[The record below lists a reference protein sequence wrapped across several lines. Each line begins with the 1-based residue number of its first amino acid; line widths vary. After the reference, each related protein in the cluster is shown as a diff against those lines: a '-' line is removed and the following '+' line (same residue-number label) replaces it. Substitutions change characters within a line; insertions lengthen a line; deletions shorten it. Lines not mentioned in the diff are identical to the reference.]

1 MKEYREES
9 VYVLGIFDL
18 SSKGSDSGSFMKDVS
33 ENTAIEI
40 KPTTTDGT
48 RGDDI
53 KYLFTTLSLRSPSVQ
68 TVSSYPSGQHRLL
81 QSKSTLSEKHDE
93 QRSLKHQRAESK

>member
-1 MKEYREES
+1 MIMKEYREES
-9 VYVLGIFDL
+9 VFVLGIFDL

-48 RGDDI
+48 PGDDI
-53 KYLFTTLSLRSPSVQ
+53 KCIFTTLSLRSPS
-68 TVSSYPSGQHRLL
+68 
-81 QSKSTLSEKHDE
+81 
-93 QRSLKHQRAESK
+93 RSNSLFVLEWATSFA